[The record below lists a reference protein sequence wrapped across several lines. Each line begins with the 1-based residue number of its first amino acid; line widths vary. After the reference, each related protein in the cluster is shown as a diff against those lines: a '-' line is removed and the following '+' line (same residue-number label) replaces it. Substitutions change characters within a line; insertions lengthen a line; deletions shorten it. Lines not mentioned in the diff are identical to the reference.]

1 MKTQKEVFNKLF
13 KENKTELSAQ
23 KIELGIMQDVQ
34 KSMNTHKQKRKS
46 LDDSSDRWYID
57 LFKVKDKFS
66 KVEADYKDFKSSL
79 SDLEKFIKE
88 LENMAKELGV
98 QPSSLDGYNEAK
110 ALINTSDDMD
120 DVYKEAKKM
129 ESKIG

>member
-1 MKTQKEVFNKLF
+1 MKTQREVFNKLF
-13 KENKTELSAQ
+13 KEDKTELSAE

-46 LDDSSDRWYID
+46 FDDSSDRWYID
-57 LFKVKDKFS
+57 LFKVRDKFS
-66 KVEADYKDFKSSL
+66 KVEVDYKDFKSSL

-110 ALINTSDDMD
+110 GLINTSDDMD